1 MEKVLVI
8 DKPLLRVTETM
19 LEKDYSE
26 KSDSDSPQD
35 SCWIQQMK
43 ITEYSVTFEYQIKTQ
58 VFLKSISI
66 WF

>member
-26 KSDSDSPQD
+26 KSGSDRPQD
-35 SCWIQQMK
+35 SCQIQQMK
-43 ITEYSVTFEYQIKTQ
+43 ITKYSVTFEYQIKTQ
-58 VFLKSISI
+58 VFLKSICI
-66 WF
+66 

>member
-26 KSDSDSPQD
+26 KSGSDHPQD
-35 SCWIQQMK
+35 SCQIQQMK
-43 ITEYSVTFEYQIKTQ
+43 ITKYSDTFEYQIKTQ
-58 VFLKSISI
+58 VFLKSICI
-66 WF
+66 